1 MHAIA
6 LWAFGLA
13 TFCSVGGAL
22 LGRELVDRWHISLP
36 ALTLTAGLIF
46 FLVAIRQ
53 LVAQYNPPQTL
64 PTNSLPESP
73 SAAAALLLF
82 PVVLT
87 PYGIAAIIALLE
99 ASQATERTVTI
110 LGLLVLVMFLNLLA
124 MWFVRRILVGFVLIG
139 LQVLGAV
146 LAVLQVALSV
156 QFMIVGL
163 RALRAFS

>member
-1 MHAIA
+1 
-6 LWAFGLA
+6 
-13 TFCSVGGAL
+13 
-22 LGRELVDRWHISLP
+22 
-36 ALTLTAGLIF
+36 
-46 FLVAIRQ
+46 
-53 LVAQYNPPQTL
+53 
-64 PTNSLPESP
+64 
-73 SAAAALLLF
+73 LF

-110 LGLLVLVMFLNLLA
+110 LGILVLVMFLNLLA

-146 LAVLQVALSV
+146 LAVLQVTLSV

>member
-1 MHAIA
+1 
-6 LWAFGLA
+6 
-13 TFCSVGGAL
+13 
-22 LGRELVDRWHISLP
+22 
-36 ALTLTAGLIF
+36 
-46 FLVAIRQ
+46 
-53 LVAQYNPPQTL
+53 
-64 PTNSLPESP
+64 
-73 SAAAALLLF
+73 LF

-110 LGLLVLVMFLNLLA
+110 LGILVLVMFLNLLA

-146 LAVLQVALSV
+146 LAVLQVTLSV

-163 RALRAFS
+163 RALRAFSWPFVPGRRRCGQFQVQAFTPRATAALARCRHLFCRAGNEYY